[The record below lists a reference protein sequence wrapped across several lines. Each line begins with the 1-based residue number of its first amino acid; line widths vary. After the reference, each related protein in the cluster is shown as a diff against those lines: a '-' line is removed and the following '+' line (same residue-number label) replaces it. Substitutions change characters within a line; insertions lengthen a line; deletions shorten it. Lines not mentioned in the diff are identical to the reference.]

1 MDSISLEHGAGGK
14 LSHDLFTQV
23 FASKYGNRHLKK
35 AADKAV
41 VRIGNRRIAFT
52 TDAFIMSPR
61 KVPGCSLGALS
72 IHGTVNDLLTCG
84 AKPMYV
90 SASFVVEEGFAL
102 EELGG
107 IAADM
112 ASAAK
117 KCGVEIVTGDTKV
130 VERGKADGAF
140 VVTSGI
146 GEVLS
151 RVNVSGGNARPGDSV
166 IITGSVG
173 RHGVAVLIARGEF
186 GLATEIKSDCR
197 SLTGL
202 ILPLLKKHGSM
213 IHSLRDPTRGGIGT
227 TLNEIALES
236 KTCVH
241 VREADIPVD
250 SSVKAAC
257 DLLGMDPLYM
267 ACEGV
272 MAIVV
277 DPRVESPVLRALRKR
292 GAKEAASIGRVVSAP
307 KGRVLMTTS
316 VGGTR
321 NVGMLRG
328 ISLPRIC

>member
-1 MDSISLEHGAGGK
+1 MDRISLEHGAGGK
-14 LSHDLFTQV
+14 LSHDLFTRV
-23 FASKYGNRHLKK
+23 FASKYGNRHLSR

-41 VRIGNRRIAFT
+41 LRIGNRRIAFT

-90 SASFVVEEGFAL
+90 SASFVMEEGFPVK
-102 EELGG
+102 ELGE
-107 IAADM
+107 IAEDM

-117 KCGVEIVTGDTKV
+117 GCEVEIVTGDTKV

-151 RVNVSGGNARPGDSV
+151 RVDVSGRNARPGDSV
-166 IITGSVG
+166 IVTGSVG

-186 GLATEIKSDCR
+186 GLATEIKSDCS

-202 ILPLLKKHGSM
+202 ILPLLRKYGPM

-236 KTCVH
+236 KTCLRVE
-241 VREADIPVD
+241 EAGIPID
-250 SSVKAAC
+250 PSVKAAC

-277 DPRVESPVLRALRKR
+277 DPRAESQVLRALRKR
-292 GAKEAASIGRVVSAP
+292 GAKEAAPIGRVISIP

-316 VGGTR
+316 VGGIR
-321 NVGMLRG
+321 HVGMLRG
-328 ISLPRIC
+328 VSLPRIC